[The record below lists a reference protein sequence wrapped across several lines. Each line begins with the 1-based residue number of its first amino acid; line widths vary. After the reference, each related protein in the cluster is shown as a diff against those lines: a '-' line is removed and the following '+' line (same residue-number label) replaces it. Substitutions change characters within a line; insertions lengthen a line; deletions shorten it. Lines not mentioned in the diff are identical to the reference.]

1 MLLIFRKFI
10 SLRLHLPQW
19 TSSKIGYFS
28 EGKVHIFECIATLL
42 TLKLKFNY
50 FQTFANLIILALL
63 IFPLFILTI
72 IFSSNNNVEKIPMV
86 NWCLGQPVDPNNL
99 FTKMKCG
106 KDDYVC
112 YICTTCFYLLCSN
125 ILDGCLLYRCLNET
139 KTQTEKAKDLISPRS
154 YQKRKR

>member
-1 MLLIFRKFI
+1 M
-10 SLRLHLPQW
+10 
-19 TSSKIGYFS
+19 
-28 EGKVHIFECIATLL
+28 
-42 TLKLKFNY
+42 
-50 FQTFANLIILALL
+50 ALL

-72 IFSSNNNVEKIPMV
+72 IFSSNDNVEKIPMV
-86 NWCLGQPVDPNNL
+86 NWCLGQPVDPKNL

-106 KDDYVC
+106 KDDYIC